1 MGMGIRRHI
10 IFRYN
15 VQHHYAMR
23 KKLFTIKI
31 VIAGEQV
38 IAGTTIS
45 RTRSGAKRKVLARL
59 ELRHPNIKL
68 NQLI

>member
-1 MGMGIRRHI
+1 MRR
-10 IFRYN
+10 
-15 VQHHYAMR
+15 
-23 KKLFTIKI
+23 KLFNIKI

-38 IAGTTIS
+38 LAGKTIA

-59 ELRHPNIKL
+59 ELRHPNLKL

>member
-1 MGMGIRRHI
+1 MRR
-10 IFRYN
+10 
-15 VQHHYAMR
+15 
-23 KKLFTIKI
+23 KLFTIKI

-45 RTRSGAKRKVLARL
+45 RTHNGAKRKVLARL
-59 ELRHPNIKL
+59 ELRHPNINL